1 MEENYMIKRV
11 KYFGS
16 NALMGSEE
24 FRTYVENFES
34 EILRGI
40 STLTILTIIR
50 EHDRSDEKGI
60 YGYLLLQELTQRTKN
75 MLIVEEGT
83 LYPLLKK
90 LEKDG
95 IVNSQERTSEE
106 GRTRKYY
113 YMTPYGVEVF
123 NHMSG
128 FFIKLVESLGGLL
141 EFNIDLVE
149 NKKNIIFCPNCANK
163 IEISDNTPNFC
174 IVCGYNIQDRIEKN
188 NNGGN

>member
-1 MEENYMIKRV
+1 MIKRV

-16 NALMGSEE
+16 NALMGSED
-24 FRTYVENFES
+24 FREYVENFES

-50 EHDRSDEKGI
+50 EHDTSDEKGI
-60 YGYLLLQELTQRTKN
+60 YGYQLLQELTQRTKN

-95 IVNSQERTSEE
+95 IVNSQERTSDE
-106 GRTRKYY
+106 GRMRKYY

-123 NHMSG
+123 NHMFG
-128 FFIKLVESLGGLL
+128 FFTKLIESLGGLM
-141 EFNIDLVE
+141 EFNVNLLE
-149 NKKNIIFCPNCANK
+149 QKNKVIFCPNCANR
-163 IEISDNTPNFC
+163 IEITNKTPNFC
-174 IVCGYNIQDRIEKN
+174 IVCGYNIQDRISKN
-188 NNGGN
+188 ENGGN